1 MSKYAYEFDINEYS
15 IPELVEKLHIKTKNL
30 TESVVSEHID
40 SILLSCSEKDS
51 ENEEIRNFVYFLK
64 SAKKKLIGHLREK
77 NYLNPNESNP
87 NNFPPTNSEIYD
99 SPSILKGGDHD
110 ITQNKVVPVK
120 YTNNW
125 EFPDGVINPVDKRTI
140 TKVVCIDS
148 LFRENYF
155 KTSSSDFMWTL
166 PENLKNVVSMK
177 VVSLEL
183 PCAWYAISGK
193 NNSNFF
199 IIHLYNMTGQ
209 PDITHVVKIPD
220 GNYMSASF
228 EAAIN
233 NYFIN
238 IKQGLE
244 FLYVDI
250 DDTSGKSVIRARVN
264 HDDTSLTTNLPKP
277 YDPKD
282 RRYSPDF
289 YFIIDFVLD
298 YREIVKGNR
307 AYNSDY
313 NFKNFTIDNKNN
325 KFYKTL
331 GWFLGFRKPYYKVTK
346 ENTRVS
352 NTIDPSNP
360 VTYHSY
366 LESESSYGSSIQNY
380 VFLDIND
387 FNQNEIADSFVSS
400 VNNSSNEFIGNN
412 IIARIT
418 IATSFYSVLYDS
430 SSQYIFKQRDYLGP
444 VRLNKLQIR
453 LLDKFGEILDLND
466 NNFSFS
472 LEMTILYQ

>member
-1 MSKYAYEFDINEYS
+1 MRKYAYEFDINEYS
-15 IPELVEKLHIKTKNL
+15 IPELVEKLHIKTTNL
-30 TESVVSEHID
+30 TESVVTEHIGN
-40 SILLSCSEKDS
+40 ILLSCSDNAN
-51 ENEEIRNFVYFLK
+51 ENEEIRSFVYFLK
-64 SAKKKLIGHLREK
+64 SAQKKLIGHLRET
-77 NYLNPNESNP
+77 NYDEPSP

-99 SPSILKGGDHD
+99 STSILKGGDHD
-110 ITQNKVVPVK
+110 ITKNKIVPVK

-125 EFPDGVINPVDKRTI
+125 EFPDGVINPVEKRTI

-155 KTSSSDFMWTL
+155 RTSASDFMWML

-183 PCAWYAISGK
+183 PCMWHAISEK

-199 IIHLYNMTGQ
+199 VIHLYNMKGQ
-209 PDITHVVKIPD
+209 QDITHVVKIPD

-233 NYFIN
+233 NYFAN

-250 DDTSGKSVIRARVN
+250 DDTSAKSVIRARVN
-264 HDDTSLTTNLPKP
+264 GDDSTTSNFPKP
-277 YDPKD
+277 YEPNDP
-282 RRYSPDF
+282 RYSPDF
-289 YFIIDFVLD
+289 YFIIDFVVD
-298 YREIVKGNR
+298 YREISKKNNK
-307 AYNSDY
+307 YSDDY
-313 NFKNFTIDNKNN
+313 NFKNFHTDNKNN
-325 KFYKTL
+325 RFYKTL

-346 ENTRVS
+346 ENTYVS
-352 NTIDPSNP
+352 KVIDPTKP
-360 VTYHSY
+360 ITYYSY
-366 LESESSYGSSIQNY
+366 LQSESSYGSSTQNY

-418 IATSFYSVLYDS
+418 IATSFYNVLYDTT
-430 SSQYIFKQRDYLGP
+430 SQYIFKQRDYLGP

-453 LLDKFGEILDLND
+453 LLDKFGDLLDLND

-472 LEMTILYQ
+472 LEMKILYQ

>member
-1 MSKYAYEFDINEYS
+1 MSEYAYEFNINEYS
-15 IPELVEKLHIKTKNL
+15 IPELVEKLHITTKNL
-30 TESVVSEHID
+30 TESVVTEHID
-40 SILLSCSEKDS
+40 NILLSCSDTDA
-51 ENEEIRNFVYFLK
+51 ENEEIKNLVYFLK
-64 SAKKKLIGHLREK
+64 SAKKKLVGHLREI
-77 NYLNPNESNP
+77 NYAKPDEPSP

-99 SPSILKGGDHD
+99 SKSMLQGGDHD
-110 ITQNKVVPVK
+110 ITKNKIVPVK

-155 KTSSSDFMWTL
+155 RTSSSDFMWTL

-183 PCAWYAISGK
+183 PCMWHAVSEK

-199 IIHLYNMTGQ
+199 VIHLYNMQGQ

-220 GNYMSASF
+220 GNYTAASF
-228 EAAIN
+228 DAAIN
-233 NYFIN
+233 NYFAN
-238 IKQGLE
+238 VKQGLE
-244 FLYVDI
+244 FLHVDI
-250 DDTSGKSVIRARVN
+250 DDASAKSVIRARVAG
-264 HDDTSLTTNLPKP
+264 DDTTTTSNFPKP
-277 YDPKD
+277 YEPNDK
-282 RRYSPDF
+282 RYSPDF
-289 YFIIDFVLD
+289 YFIIDFVID
-298 YREIVKGNR
+298 YKEISNENNTYDGE
-307 AYNSDY
+307 Y
-313 NFKNFTIDNKNN
+313 NFKNFQTDNRNN
-325 KFYKTL
+325 RFYKTL

-346 ENTRVS
+346 ENAYVS
-352 NTIDPSNP
+352 K
-360 VTYHSY
+360 VTDATKSVIYHSY
-366 LESESSYGSSIQNY
+366 LQSESSYGSSAQNY

-400 VNNSSNEFIGNN
+400 VNNSTNEFIGNN

-418 IATSFYSVLYDS
+418 IATSFYNILYDTT
-430 SSQYIFKQRDYLGP
+430 SQYIFKQRDYLGP

-453 LLDKFGEILDLND
+453 LLDKFGDLLDLND

-472 LEMTILYQ
+472 LEMKILYQ